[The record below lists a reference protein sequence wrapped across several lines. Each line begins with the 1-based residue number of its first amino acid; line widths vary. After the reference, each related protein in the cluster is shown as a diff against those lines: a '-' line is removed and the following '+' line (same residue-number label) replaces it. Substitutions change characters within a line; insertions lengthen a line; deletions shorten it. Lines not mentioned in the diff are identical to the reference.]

1 MRRLCFPSPALLLC
15 LALLAPACREDL
27 TLTGKVVEASSTQYV
42 IEIQTKPGIEVDVS
56 GVSATTD
63 DQGIARLVVPVERLS
78 YMGGATD
85 LNIMAIGGNF
95 VSSYAGFGTVE
106 LPFSPND
113 AAKVGDATHWVKFG
127 SGQNAVSGGSLWSF
141 GDMGGSLMNADGSV
155 TVAFQAPAK
164 STVSFLDRTVAIS
177 DDGRGEITFTPE
189 ETLGLVSSESL
200 MGGYGS
206 APAVPVPVKLTLADG
221 SAKDMAVS
229 GAWSSVSGEPLRA
242 RLAALPQQP
251 MGGERNPERLVVHLD
266 AKGSLS
272 ASGRKGLL
280 TTIDIASIGTAQ
292 TPRKL
297 ADCDGY
303 TVTKDGVD
311 QGGTTFSLPREAIDE
326 EVVATDA
333 HTGKE
338 LGRKVFAASDYCPS
352 FATSDQRVLEVRP
365 SQDEVLA
372 WVMAL

>member
-1 MRRLCFPSPALLLC
+1 
-15 LALLAPACREDL
+15 
-27 TLTGKVVEASSTQYV
+27 
-42 IEIQTKPGIEVDVS
+42 
-56 GVSATTD
+56 
-63 DQGIARLVVPVERLS
+63 
-78 YMGGATD
+78 
-85 LNIMAIGGNF
+85 
-95 VSSYAGFGTVE
+95 
-106 LPFSPND
+106 
-113 AAKVGDATHWVKFG
+113 
-127 SGQNAVSGGSLWSF
+127 
-141 GDMGGSLMNADGSV
+141 
-155 TVAFQAPAK
+155 
-164 STVSFLDRTVAIS
+164 
-177 DDGRGEITFTPE
+177 
-189 ETLGLVSSESL
+189 
-200 MGGYGS
+200 
-206 APAVPVPVKLTLADG
+206 VKLTLVDG